1 MRASLKRVSVL
12 WLAVLML
19 GLLAACGQP
28 TAQPAAPTAAAGK
41 LRVALILPG
50 SISDQSFNAMAY
62 AGLMAIKD
70 QLGAEV
76 AYSEAVPVAEFD
88 ETYRS
93 YSEQGYNVIIGHGF
107 EFGEPAAKIAPEFPK
122 TYYLVT
128 NGNVSGANLA
138 SLEPL
143 FEEASFLAGAVAG
156 YMTKSNKVGA
166 VGGMEFPIIVRG
178 IEAFAAGAK
187 YVNPQVQAT
196 TSYIG
201 TLDDPAKG
209 KEAALAQISTG
220 ADVAFHIADNA
231 GVGVIQAC
239 QEKGVYAIG
248 FGADQNPLAPKT
260 VLTTFTV
267 SYPALMVEAVR
278 RIQEGKFEG
287 TIQKYGLSVKA
298 VDLTSF
304 HDLVPN
310 DVAQKIEQLR
320 QDIIAGKVPIPR
332 IDVPPQK

>member
-1 MRASLKRVSVL
+1 V
-12 WLAVLML
+12 
-19 GLLAACGQP
+19 
-28 TAQPAAPTAAAGK
+28 APTAGVAK
-41 LRVALILPG
+41 LRVAMVLPG

-70 QLGAEV
+70 ELGAEV

-93 YSEQGYNVIIGHGF
+93 YSEQGYNIIIGHGF
-107 EFGEPAAKIAPEFPK
+107 EFGEPAAKIAPEFPDI
-122 TYYLVT
+122 YYLVT
-128 NGNVSGANLA
+128 NGNVSGPNVA

-143 FEEASFLAGAVAG
+143 FEEASFLAGALAG
-156 YMTKSNKVGA
+156 YMTKSNKVAA

-187 YVNPQVQAT
+187 YANPQAEGT
-196 TSYIG
+196 TIYIG

-220 ADVAFHIADNA
+220 ADVVFHIADNA

-239 QEKGVYAIG
+239 QEKGVYAVG
-248 FGADQNPLAPKT
+248 FGADQNSLAPET
-260 VLTTFTV
+260 VLTTFSV

-278 RIQEGKFEG
+278 RIQDGKFEG
-287 TIQKYGLSVKA
+287 TIQAYGLAVKA
-298 VDLTSF
+298 VDLTSY
-304 HDLVPN
+304 HGLVPD
-310 DVAQKIEQLR
+310 DVAGKIELLR
-320 QDIIAGKVPIPR
+320 QDIIDGKVEIPR
-332 IDVPPQK
+332 VDVPPQK